1 MRITIFYRKCQ
12 VARASV
18 GDVYEYLSSCLGK
31 ILREWTVWRG
41 LWCYCFLRLI
51 ANNPSAVTEAVAMSI
66 GAGSGTMNPGLH
78 GPTRMLKKG
87 VHTPDLAMARTSIL
101 GWVDGRVT
109 VNSLGIRPMAL
120 PPRNGPKL

>member
-1 MRITIFYRKCQ
+1 M
-12 VARASV
+12 
-18 GDVYEYLSSCLGK
+18 YEYLSSCLGK

-101 GWVDGRVT
+101 GWFDGRVT
-109 VNSLGIRPMAL
+109 VNSRGIRPMAL